1 MQIHKSLDAL
11 PIFERTVLTIGAF
24 DGVHL
29 GHRMILDKVSELA
42 RDCGG
47 ARVVLTFEPHPRT
60 LLRPG
65 DDGFR
70 LLTSTAEKLER
81 LAEAGVDHVV
91 LVPFSAAFAQQ
102 PPEDYVDLF
111 LVHHFHPCQIV
122 IGYDHRFG
130 RDRAGNI
137 EFLRARA
144 AQHGYEVLEV
154 QARKLGDVAISS
166 TKIRR
171 AIASADISLANQ
183 LLGRPYAIS
192 GTVQRGRGIGR
203 TIGFPTA
210 NIAVDEPL
218 KLIPPPGIYA
228 ARARGSFGLRD
239 AMLYIGDR
247 PTIADTDP
255 TITIEVNL
263 LDFEGDLYGQTLIVE
278 VIDYLRP
285 DRKLDGLEALSAQIQ
300 RDKTAI
306 AQRLSRA
313 SLVGSPT
320 DHRPAVVILNYNTR
334 GHLEQFLPSVVNHS
348 SGARIVVAD
357 NGSPD
362 DSVEWVRQ
370 HYPGVEVLELGANHG
385 FAQGY
390 NEALQ
395 RVQAPIYVILNSDV
409 AVTPGWMDPILHA
422 MAADPTIAVA
432 QPKIL
437 TWSEPSRFEH
447 AGAAGGWIDR
457 LGYPFCRGRI
467 FTHRET
473 DMGQYD
479 TPQRCFWAA
488 GAAFFVR
495 ADLYHAFGGFDGR
508 YFAHNEEIDLCWR
521 LQRAGY
527 SIWCIPQ
534 SVVFHLGG
542 GTLDYEHPRKV
553 FLNFRNSLF
562 SLLKNERLLKLL
574 WLIPARLVLDGIAG
588 LRFLLKGQLRPIWSI
603 LAAHGSFYAHLGYL
617 LRQRRKGVEVVAR
630 CRIGSEHLTG
640 VYPGSIVWAH
650 YARGIKRFS
659 DLQAMVGAP
668 ESSVR
673 A

>member
-11 PIFERTVLTIGAF
+11 PVFERTVLTIGAF

-70 LLTSTAEKLER
+70 LLTSTAEKLEL
-81 LAEAGVDHVV
+81 LADAGVDHVV
-91 LVPFSAAFAQQ
+91 LVPFSAVFAQQ

-111 LVHHFHPCQIV
+111 LVRHFHPCHIV

-130 RDRAGNI
+130 RDRSGDI
-137 EFLRARA
+137 GFLRARA
-144 AQHGYEVLEV
+144 PKHGYEVLEI
-154 QARKLGDVAISS
+154 QARKSGDVAISS

-171 AIASADISLANQ
+171 AIASADISLANR
-183 LLGRPYAIS
+183 LLGRPYAII
-192 GTVQRGRGIGR
+192 GTVHRGRGIGR
-203 TIGFPTA
+203 TLGFPTA
-210 NIAVDEPL
+210 NLAVDEPL

-228 ARARGSFGLRD
+228 ARAHGSFGVRE

-247 PTIADTDP
+247 PTIADTDSKM
-255 TITIEVNL
+255 TIEVNL
-263 LDFEGDLYGQTLIVE
+263 IDFEGDLYGQTLRVE
-278 VIDYLRP
+278 VIDYIRA
-285 DRKLDGLEALSAQIQ
+285 DRKLDGLEALTAQIQ

-306 AQRLSRA
+306 AQRLRQTGSV
-313 SLVGSPT
+313 SLPA
-320 DHRPAVVILNYNTR
+320 DQRPAVVILNYNTR
-334 GHLEQFLPSVVNHS
+334 GHLEQFLPSVVQHS
-348 SGARIVVAD
+348 PGARIVVAD

-362 DSVEWVRQ
+362 DSVEWLRRE
-370 HYPGVEVLELGANHG
+370 HPGVEVLELGANSG

-390 NEALQ
+390 NEALH
-395 RVQAPIYVILNSDV
+395 RVMAPIYVVLNSDV
-409 AVTPGWMDPILHA
+409 AVTPGWMDPILRA

-467 FTHRET
+467 FTHLER
-473 DMGQYD
+473 DSGQYD
-479 TPQRCFWAA
+479 VPQRCFWAA
-488 GAAFFVR
+488 GAAFFIR

-534 SVVFHLGG
+534 SVVYHLGG
-542 GTLDYEHPRKV
+542 GTLDYNHPKKV

-562 SLLKNERLLKLL
+562 SLLKNERALKLL
-574 WLIPARLVLDGIAG
+574 WLIPARLVLDGIAA
-588 LRFLLKGQLRPIWSI
+588 LRFLFKGQLRSIWSI
-603 LAAHGSFYAHLGYL
+603 LTAHGSFYAHLGYL
-617 LRQRRKGVEVVAR
+617 LRQRRAAAGVVAR
-630 CRIGSEHLTG
+630 SRIGSGHLSG
-640 VYPGSIVWAH
+640 VYPGSIVWAY

-659 DLQAMVGAP
+659 DLGAGVGTP
-668 ESSVR
+668 E
-673 A
+673 